1 MAWSGGKDSA
11 LALATLLED
20 LRYEVVALLTT
31 VTADYDRV
39 SIHGVRRS
47 LLHAQAAALTLPL
60 EEAVIPARASNAEY
74 DAALTAALERL
85 GTRFPAARTVA
96 FGDLFLEDIRAYREE
111 RLGAV
116 GLATLFPLWG
126 QDTAGLANE
135 FVRQGYRAVV
145 VCVDSE
151 VLAPEFSGRE
161 FDAAFVRDLPAGV
174 DPCGEQGEFH
184 TFVYAGPTFA
194 APIVISR
201 GETVVRDGRFVYC
214 DLIGSDPEGDS
225 VSTRAA

>member
-20 LRYEVVALLTT
+20 PRYEVVALLTT

-60 EEAVIPARASNAEY
+60 EEAVIRARASNVEY
-74 DAALTAALERL
+74 DAAMASALERL
-85 GTRFPAARTVA
+85 GSRFPAARTVA

-116 GLATLFPLWG
+116 GLAALFPLWG
-126 QDTAGLANE
+126 RETAGLANE
-135 FVRQGYRAVV
+135 FVRQGHRAVV

-151 VLAPEFSGRE
+151 ALAPEFSGRE
-161 FDAAFVRDLPAGV
+161 FDAAFIRDLPAGV
-174 DPCGEQGEFH
+174 DPCGERGEFH
-184 TFVYAGPTFA
+184 TFVYAGPTFST
-194 APIVISR
+194 PIAVRR

-214 DLIGSDPEGDS
+214 DLLES
-225 VSTRAA
+225 VTQGNPMPTRAA